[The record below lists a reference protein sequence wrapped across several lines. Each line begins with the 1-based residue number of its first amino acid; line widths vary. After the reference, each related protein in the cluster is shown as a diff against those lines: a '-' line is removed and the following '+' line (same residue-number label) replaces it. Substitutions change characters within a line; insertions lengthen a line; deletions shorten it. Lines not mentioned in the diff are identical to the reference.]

1 MTSTQ
6 LQPGTVIHGTHND
19 YRIERVLGQGSFG
32 ITYVANV
39 RLKGRLGAIE
49 STATV
54 AIKEFFLRDVSSR
67 NGLRVFSVSDSTLC
81 SDYRRDFLREA
92 QNLSRLDNDHI
103 VKVLETIEENDTV
116 YYVME
121 YLSGGNLD
129 QHILSHGKLSC
140 REALDIAIQIGE
152 ALKCMHAQHMLHL
165 DLKPLNVMRGEDG
178 HIVLID
184 FGLSKCFG
192 ADGQPESSTRIGQ
205 GTTGYA
211 PIEQHSFNKADG
223 FMPTLDIYA
232 LGATLFKMLT
242 GSVPPE
248 ASVVLNE
255 GLPVDELSSAGVPPA
270 IIALVERA
278 MQPLRRMR
286 HQTVGEF
293 VDEAQRLLASAPLS
307 VGGPAASKPFA
318 DPVSSCRPYGEQL
331 FSGQPFGG
339 SPSADVSTPVGEATR
354 RSDGWSDIPKSFFAV
369 RETIFP
375 NDETTDREG
384 AVKEDRPAK
393 IEVRWERNLDEATK
407 QKLRSFLSGMKRR
420 RVWNNHPYDDDG
432 DKVEVFTLGD
442 NSLAKAMSIINNRA
456 TDGYFPRLNL
466 QTALRAVLLLE
477 QMTGLSFRLA
487 SENEVVFDRY
497 DPERKD
503 HYLCFD
509 GFKDGFYL
517 IHKDD
522 LYAPRMEGMEYIT
535 KINAYTHLFFDSYGM
550 QIVCD
555 GASPM
560 CDGASFNLRATQMMH
575 EEMQPIGNSFYRVRS
590 GNQWNISSYFSP
602 VMPLLPQ
609 WHDNISD
616 FSVHTLPGPAFGLS
630 YVGVK
635 ATDLSGYTYYY
646 KWIGSNFELIAK
658 YDKKEREEREQFT

>member
-49 STATV
+49 STAMV

-192 ADGQPESSTRIGQ
+192 ADGQPESSTRIWQ

-211 PIEQHSFNKADG
+211 PIEQHSFKKADG

-242 GSVPPE
+242 GCVPPE

-270 IIALVERA
+270 VIALVERA

-293 VDEAQRLLASAPLS
+293 VDEAQRLMASAPSS
-307 VGGPAASKPFA
+307 VGGPAA
-318 DPVSSCRPYGEQL
+318 L
-331 FSGQPFGG
+331 
-339 SPSADVSTPVGEATR
+339 SADVPTPVGDAIR
-354 RSDGWSDIPKSFFAV
+354 RSNGWSDSPKSAFAV
-369 RETIFP
+369 RESIFTK
-375 NDETTDREG
+375 DEATYREG
-384 AVKEDRPAK
+384 AYRGTPEM
-393 IEVRWERNLDEATK
+393 IEVFWKRMLGEDTK
-407 QKLRSFLSGMKRR
+407 QKLRLLLSGMRR
-420 RVWNNHPYDDDG
+420 VRVWNNNPYDEDNG

-442 NSLAKAMSIINNRA
+442 DSLAKVMDIINNRA
-456 TDGYFPRLNL
+456 TDGYFSCLNL
-466 QTALRAVLLLE
+466 QTALCAVLLLE
-477 QMTGLSFRLA
+477 EMTGHSFRLA
-487 SENEVVFDRY
+487 SESEIVFERY
-497 DPERKD
+497 NPERKD
-503 HYLCFD
+503 RYLCFD
-509 GFKDGFYL
+509 GFKNGFYL
-517 IHKDD
+517 INKDN
-522 LYAPRMEGMEYIT
+522 LSAPMMQNHEYIT
-535 KINAYTHLFFDSYGM
+535 KLDARTDLLSDSYGM

-560 CDGASFNLRATQMMH
+560 CNGASFNLRATQMVH

-609 WHDNISD
+609 WHDNISN
-616 FSVHTLPGPAFGLS
+616 FSVRTVPGPAFGLP
-630 YVGVK
+630 YVGVV

-658 YDKKEREEREQFT
+658 YDKKEREEREQLT

>member
-49 STATV
+49 STAMV

-211 PIEQHSFNKADG
+211 PIEQHSFKKADG

-270 IIALVERA
+270 VIALVERA

-293 VDEAQRLLASAPLS
+293 VDEAQRLLASAPSS
-307 VGGPAASKPFA
+307 VGRPA
-318 DPVSSCRPYGEQL
+318 
-331 FSGQPFGG
+331 
-339 SPSADVSTPVGEATR
+339 SPSADVPTPVGEAIR
-354 RSDGWSDIPKSFFAV
+354 RSNGWSDSPKSAFAV

-393 IEVRWERNLDEATK
+393 IEVRWERNLGEDTK

-442 NSLAKAMSIINNRA
+442 NSLAEAMDIINNRA

-487 SENEVVFDRY
+487 SENELVFDRY
-497 DPERKD
+497 DPDRKD
-503 HYLCFD
+503 LYLCFD

-517 IHKDD
+517 IHEEQVTGV
-522 LYAPRMEGMEYIT
+522 RFEGMEYIT

>member
-49 STATV
+49 SAAMV
-54 AIKEFFLRDVSSR
+54 AIKEFFLRDVSCR

-211 PIEQHSFNKADG
+211 PIEQHSFKKADG

-242 GSVPPE
+242 GCVPPE

-270 IIALVERA
+270 VIALVERA

-293 VDEAQRLLASAPLS
+293 VDEAQRLLASAPSS
-307 VGGPAASKPFA
+307 VGRPA
-318 DPVSSCRPYGEQL
+318 
-331 FSGQPFGG
+331 
-339 SPSADVSTPVGEATR
+339 SPSADVPTPVGEATR
-354 RSDGWSDIPKSFFAV
+354 RSDGWSDIPKSVFAV
-369 RETIFP
+369 RETIIP

-393 IEVRWERNLDEATK
+393 IEVRWERNLGENTK

-487 SENEVVFDRY
+487 SENEVVFDHY
-497 DPERKD
+497 YSERKD
-503 HYLCFD
+503 LYLCFD

-517 IHKDD
+517 IHEEQVTGV
-522 LYAPRMEGMEYIT
+522 RFEGMEYMT
-535 KINAYTHLFFDSYGM
+535 KINARTNLFSDDYGM

-560 CDGASFNLRATQMMH
+560 CDGASFNLRATQMVH

-616 FSVHTLPGPAFGLS
+616 LSVHTVPGPAFGLP

>member
-49 STATV
+49 SAAMV

-165 DLKPLNVMRGEDG
+165 DLKPLNVMRGKDG

-211 PIEQHSFNKADG
+211 PIEQHSFKKADG

-242 GSVPPE
+242 GCVPPE

-270 IIALVERA
+270 VIALVERA

-293 VDEAQRLLASAPLS
+293 VDEAQRLLASAPSS
-307 VGGPAASKPFA
+307 VGRPA
-318 DPVSSCRPYGEQL
+318 
-331 FSGQPFGG
+331 
-339 SPSADVSTPVGEATR
+339 SPSADVPTPVGEATR
-354 RSDGWSDIPKSFFAV
+354 RSDGWSDIPKSVFAV
-369 RETIFP
+369 RETIIP

-384 AVKEDRPAK
+384 VVKEDRPAK
-393 IEVRWERNLDEATK
+393 IEVRWERNLGENTK

-487 SENEVVFDRY
+487 SENEVVFDHY
-497 DPERKD
+497 YSERKD
-503 HYLCFD
+503 LYLCFD

-517 IHKDD
+517 IHEEQVTGV
-522 LYAPRMEGMEYIT
+522 RFEGMEYMT
-535 KINAYTHLFFDSYGM
+535 KINARTNLFSDDYGM

-560 CDGASFNLRATQMMH
+560 CDGASFNLRATQMVH

-616 FSVHTLPGPAFGLS
+616 LSVHTVPGPAFGLP

>member
-49 STATV
+49 SAAMV

-270 IIALVERA
+270 VIALVERA

-293 VDEAQRLLASAPLS
+293 VDEAQRLLASAPSS
-307 VGGPAASKPFA
+307 VGGPAA
-318 DPVSSCRPYGEQL
+318 
-331 FSGQPFGG
+331 
-339 SPSADVSTPVGEATR
+339 PSADVPTPVGEAIR
-354 RSDGWSDIPKSFFAV
+354 RSDGWSDSPKSAFAV
-369 RETIFP
+369 RETIIP

-393 IEVRWERNLDEATK
+393 IEVRWERNLDENTK
-407 QKLRSFLSGMKRR
+407 QKLRTFLSGMRRR
-420 RVWNNHPYDDDG
+420 RVWKNHPYDDDG

-442 NSLAKAMSIINNRA
+442 NSLAQAMNIINNRA
-456 TDGYFPRLNL
+456 TDGYFPRLGL
-466 QTALRAVLLLE
+466 HTALRAVLLLE

-487 SENEVVFDRY
+487 SESELVIDRY
-497 DPERKD
+497 DPDRKD
-503 HYLCFD
+503 LYLCFD

-517 IHKDD
+517 IHEEQVTGV
-522 LYAPRMEGMEYIT
+522 RFEGMEYIT

-658 YDKKEREEREQFT
+658 YDKKEREEREQYT

>member
-49 STATV
+49 SAAMV

-286 HQTVGEF
+286 HQTVDEF
-293 VDEAQRLLASAPLS
+293 IDETQRLLASAPSS
-307 VGGPAASKPFA
+307 VGGPAA
-318 DPVSSCRPYGEQL
+318 
-331 FSGQPFGG
+331 
-339 SPSADVSTPVGEATR
+339 PSADVPTPVGEATR
-354 RSDGWSDIPKSFFAV
+354 RSDGWSDIPKSVFAV
-369 RETIFP
+369 RETIIP

-393 IEVRWERNLDEATK
+393 IEVRWERNLGEDTK

-442 NSLAKAMSIINNRA
+442 NSLAQAMNIINNRA
-456 TDGYFPRLNL
+456 TDGYFPRLGL
-466 QTALRAVLLLE
+466 HTALRAVLLLE

-535 KINAYTHLFFDSYGM
+535 KIYARTHLFSDSYGM

-560 CDGASFNLRATQMMH
+560 CDGASFNLRATQLVH

>member
-49 STATV
+49 LVAMV

-211 PIEQHSFNKADG
+211 PIEQHSFKKADG

-270 IIALVERA
+270 VIALVERA

-293 VDEAQRLLASAPLS
+293 VDEAQRLLASAPSS
-307 VGGPAASKPFA
+307 VGRPA
-318 DPVSSCRPYGEQL
+318 
-331 FSGQPFGG
+331 
-339 SPSADVSTPVGEATR
+339 SPSADVPTPVGEATR
-354 RSDGWSDIPKSFFAV
+354 RSDGWSDIPKSVFAV
-369 RETIFP
+369 RETIIP

-393 IEVRWERNLDEATK
+393 IEVRWERNLDENTK
-407 QKLRSFLSGMKRR
+407 QKLRTFLSGMRRR
-420 RVWNNHPYDDDG
+420 RVWKNHPYDDDG

-487 SENEVVFDRY
+487 SENEVVFDHY
-497 DPERKD
+497 YSERKD
-503 HYLCFD
+503 LYLCFD

-517 IHKDD
+517 IHEEQVTGV
-522 LYAPRMEGMEYIT
+522 RFEGMEYMT
-535 KINAYTHLFFDSYGM
+535 KINARTNLFSDDYGM

-560 CDGASFNLRATQMMH
+560 CDGASFNLRATQMVH

-616 FSVHTLPGPAFGLS
+616 LSVHTVPGPAFGLP

>member
-49 STATV
+49 STAMV

-211 PIEQHSFNKADG
+211 PIEQHSFKKADG

-242 GSVPPE
+242 GCVPPE

-270 IIALVERA
+270 VIALVERA

-286 HQTVGEF
+286 HQSVDEF
-293 VDEAQRLLASAPLS
+293 VDEAQHLLASAPSS
-307 VGGPAASKPFA
+307 VGRPA
-318 DPVSSCRPYGEQL
+318 
-331 FSGQPFGG
+331 
-339 SPSADVSTPVGEATR
+339 SPSADVPTPVGEAIR
-354 RSDGWSDIPKSFFAV
+354 RSNGWSDIPKSVFAV

-393 IEVRWERNLDEATK
+393 IEVRWERNLGEDTK

-442 NSLAKAMSIINNRA
+442 NSLAEAMDIINNRA
-456 TDGYFPRLNL
+456 TDGYFPRLGL
-466 QTALRAVLLLE
+466 HTALRAVLLLE

-487 SENEVVFDRY
+487 SESELVFDRY
-497 DPERKD
+497 DPDRKD
-503 HYLCFD
+503 LYLCFD

-517 IHKDD
+517 IHEEQVTGV
-522 LYAPRMEGMEYIT
+522 RFEGMEYIT

>member
-49 STATV
+49 SAALV

-92 QNLSRLDNDHI
+92 QNLSRLENDHI

-211 PIEQHSFNKADG
+211 PIEQHSFKKADG

-242 GSVPPE
+242 GCVPPE

-286 HQTVGEF
+286 HQTVDEF
-293 VDEAQRLLASAPLS
+293 IDETQRLLASAPSS
-307 VGGPAASKPFA
+307 VGGPAA
-318 DPVSSCRPYGEQL
+318 
-331 FSGQPFGG
+331 
-339 SPSADVSTPVGEATR
+339 PSADVPTPVGEATR
-354 RSDGWSDIPKSFFAV
+354 RSDGWSDSPKSVFAV
-369 RETIFP
+369 RETIIP

-393 IEVRWERNLDEATK
+393 IEVRWERNLGEDTK

-442 NSLAKAMSIINNRA
+442 NSLAQAMNIINNRA
-456 TDGYFPRLNL
+456 TDGYFPRLGL
-466 QTALRAVLLLE
+466 HTALRAVLLLE

-487 SENEVVFDRY
+487 SESELVIDRY
-497 DPERKD
+497 DPDRKD
-503 HYLCFD
+503 LYLCFD

-517 IHKDD
+517 IHEEQVTGV
-522 LYAPRMEGMEYIT
+522 RFEGMEYIT

-616 FSVHTLPGPAFGLS
+616 LSVHTVPGPAFGLP
-630 YVGVK
+630 YVGVM

-646 KWIGSNFELIAK
+646 KWTGSNFELIAK

>member
-6 LQPGTVIHGTHND
+6 LHPGTVIHGTHND

-49 STATV
+49 STAMV

-211 PIEQHSFNKADG
+211 PIEQHSFKKADG

-270 IIALVERA
+270 VIALVERA

-293 VDEAQRLLASAPLS
+293 VDEAQRLLASAPSS
-307 VGGPAASKPFA
+307 VGRPA
-318 DPVSSCRPYGEQL
+318 
-331 FSGQPFGG
+331 
-339 SPSADVSTPVGEATR
+339 SPSADVPTPVGEAIR
-354 RSDGWSDIPKSFFAV
+354 RSDGWSDIPKSVFAV

-393 IEVRWERNLDEATK
+393 IEVRWERNLGEDTK

-442 NSLAKAMSIINNRA
+442 NSLAEAMDIINNRA
-456 TDGYFPRLNL
+456 TDGYFPRLGL
-466 QTALRAVLLLE
+466 HTALRAVLLLE

-487 SENEVVFDRY
+487 SESELVFDRY
-497 DPERKD
+497 DPDRKD
-503 HYLCFD
+503 LYLCFD

-517 IHKDD
+517 IHEEQVTGV
-522 LYAPRMEGMEYIT
+522 RFEGMEYIT

>member
-6 LQPGTVIHGTHND
+6 LQLGTVIHGTHND

-49 STATV
+49 SAAMV

-211 PIEQHSFNKADG
+211 PIEQHSFKKADG

-242 GSVPPE
+242 GCVPPE

-293 VDEAQRLLASAPLS
+293 VDEAQRLLASAPSS
-307 VGGPAASKPFA
+307 VGGPAA
-318 DPVSSCRPYGEQL
+318 
-331 FSGQPFGG
+331 
-339 SPSADVSTPVGEATR
+339 PSADVPTPVGDATR
-354 RSDGWSDIPKSFFAV
+354 RSDGWSDNPKSFFAV
-369 RETIFP
+369 RETIIP

-384 AVKEDRPAK
+384 AVKENHPAK
-393 IEVRWERNLDEATK
+393 IEVRWKLNLDEATK
-407 QKLRSFLSGMKRR
+407 QKLRTFLSGMKRR

-442 NSLAKAMSIINNRA
+442 NSLAEAMDIINNRA
-456 TDGYFPRLNL
+456 TDGYFPRLGL
-466 QTALRAVLLLE
+466 HTALRAVLLLE

-487 SENEVVFDRY
+487 SESELVFDRY
-497 DPERKD
+497 DPDRKD
-503 HYLCFD
+503 LYLCFD

-517 IHKDD
+517 IHEEQVTGV
-522 LYAPRMEGMEYIT
+522 RFEGMEYIT

>member
-67 NGLRVFSVSDSTLC
+67 NGLRVFSVSDSALC

-211 PIEQHSFNKADG
+211 PIEQHSFKKADG

-270 IIALVERA
+270 VIALVERA

-293 VDEAQRLLASAPLS
+293 VDEAQRLLASAPSS
-307 VGGPAASKPFA
+307 VGRPA
-318 DPVSSCRPYGEQL
+318 
-331 FSGQPFGG
+331 
-339 SPSADVSTPVGEATR
+339 SPSADVPTPVGEAIR
-354 RSDGWSDIPKSFFAV
+354 RSDGWSDIPKSVFAV

-393 IEVRWERNLDEATK
+393 IEVRWERNLGEDTK

-442 NSLAKAMSIINNRA
+442 NSLAEAMDIINNRA
-456 TDGYFPRLNL
+456 TDGYFPRLGL
-466 QTALRAVLLLE
+466 HTALRAVLLLE

-487 SENEVVFDRY
+487 SESELVFDRY
-497 DPERKD
+497 DPDRKD
-503 HYLCFD
+503 LYLCFD

-517 IHKDD
+517 IHEEQVTGV
-522 LYAPRMEGMEYIT
+522 RFEGMEYIT

-658 YDKKEREEREQFT
+658 YDKKEREEHEQFT

>member
-49 STATV
+49 SVAMV
-54 AIKEFFLRDVSSR
+54 AIKEFFLRDVSCR

-270 IIALVERA
+270 VIALVEHA

-293 VDEAQRLLASAPLS
+293 VDEAQRLLASAPSS
-307 VGGPAASKPFA
+307 VGRPAA
-318 DPVSSCRPYGEQL
+318 
-331 FSGQPFGG
+331 
-339 SPSADVSTPVGEATR
+339 PSADVPTPVGEATR
-354 RSDGWSDIPKSFFAV
+354 RSDGWSDSPKSVFAV
-369 RETIFP
+369 RETIIP

-393 IEVRWERNLDEATK
+393 IEVRWERNLGEDTK

-442 NSLAKAMSIINNRA
+442 NSLAQAMNIINNRA
-456 TDGYFPRLNL
+456 TDGYFPRLGL
-466 QTALRAVLLLE
+466 HTALRAVLLLE

>member
-49 STATV
+49 STAMV

-67 NGLRVFSVSDSTLC
+67 NGLRVFSVSDSALC

-211 PIEQHSFNKADG
+211 PIEQHSFKKADG

-270 IIALVERA
+270 VIALVERA

-293 VDEAQRLLASAPLS
+293 VDEAQRLLASAPSS
-307 VGGPAASKPFA
+307 VGRPA
-318 DPVSSCRPYGEQL
+318 
-331 FSGQPFGG
+331 
-339 SPSADVSTPVGEATR
+339 SPSADVPTPVGEAIR
-354 RSDGWSDIPKSFFAV
+354 RSDGWSDIPKSVFAV

-393 IEVRWERNLDEATK
+393 IEVRWERNLGEDTK

-442 NSLAKAMSIINNRA
+442 NSLAEAMDIINNRA
-456 TDGYFPRLNL
+456 TDGYFPRLGL
-466 QTALRAVLLLE
+466 HTALRAVLLLE

-487 SENEVVFDRY
+487 SESELVFDRY
-497 DPERKD
+497 DPDRKD
-503 HYLCFD
+503 LYLCFD

-517 IHKDD
+517 IHEEQVTGV
-522 LYAPRMEGMEYIT
+522 RFEGMEYIT

-658 YDKKEREEREQFT
+658 YDKKEREEHEQFT

>member
-49 STATV
+49 SAAMV
-54 AIKEFFLRDVSSR
+54 AIKEFFLRDVSCR

-211 PIEQHSFNKADG
+211 PIEQHSFKKADG

-270 IIALVERA
+270 VIALVERA

-293 VDEAQRLLASAPLS
+293 VDEAQRLLASAPSS
-307 VGGPAASKPFA
+307 VGGPAA
-318 DPVSSCRPYGEQL
+318 
-331 FSGQPFGG
+331 
-339 SPSADVSTPVGEATR
+339 PSADVPTPVGEATR
-354 RSDGWSDIPKSFFAV
+354 RSDGWSDSPKSVFAV
-369 RETIFP
+369 RETIIP

-393 IEVRWERNLDEATK
+393 IEVRWERNLGEDTK

-442 NSLAKAMSIINNRA
+442 NSLAQAMNIINNRA
-456 TDGYFPRLNL
+456 TDGYFPRLGL
-466 QTALRAVLLLE
+466 HTALRAVLLLE

-658 YDKKEREEREQFT
+658 YDKKEREEREQYT

>member
-49 STATV
+49 SAAMV

-211 PIEQHSFNKADG
+211 PIEQHSFKKADG

-270 IIALVERA
+270 VIALVERA

-286 HQTVGEF
+286 HQTVSEF
-293 VDEAQRLLASAPLS
+293 VDEAQRLLASAPSS
-307 VGGPAASKPFA
+307 VGRPA
-318 DPVSSCRPYGEQL
+318 
-331 FSGQPFGG
+331 
-339 SPSADVSTPVGEATR
+339 SPSADVPTPVGEATR
-354 RSDGWSDIPKSFFAV
+354 RSDGWSDIPKSVFAV
-369 RETIFP
+369 RETIIP

-393 IEVRWERNLDEATK
+393 IEVRWERNLDENTK
-407 QKLRSFLSGMKRR
+407 QKLRTFLSGMRRR

-442 NSLAKAMSIINNRA
+442 NSLAEAMDIINNRA
-456 TDGYFPRLNL
+456 TDGYFPRLGL
-466 QTALRAVLLLE
+466 HTALRAVLLLE

-487 SENEVVFDRY
+487 SESELVIDRY
-497 DPERKD
+497 DPDRKD

>member
-49 STATV
+49 SAAMV

-129 QHILSHGKLSC
+129 QHILSHGRLSC
-140 REALDIAIQIGE
+140 REALDIALQIGE
-152 ALKCMHAQHMLHL
+152 ALRCMHAQHMLHL

-211 PIEQHSFNKADG
+211 PIEQHSFKKADG

-255 GLPVDELSSAGVPPA
+255 GLPVDELSSAGVPPSV
-270 IIALVERA
+270 IALVERA

-286 HQTVGEF
+286 HQTVDEF
-293 VDEAQRLLASAPLS
+293 VDEAQRLLASAPSS

-318 DPVSSCRPYGEQL
+318 DQVS
-331 FSGQPFGG
+331 SGQPFGG
-339 SPSADVSTPVGEATR
+339 FPSADAPTPVGEVTR

-393 IEVRWERNLDEATK
+393 IEVRWERNLGENTK
-407 QKLRSFLSGMKRR
+407 QKLRSFLSGMRRR

-442 NSLAKAMSIINNRA
+442 NSLAKAMDIINNRA

-487 SENEVVFDRY
+487 SENELVFDLY
-497 DPERKD
+497 DSDYKD
-503 HYLCFD
+503 LYLCFD

-517 IHKDD
+517 IHEEQVTGV
-522 LYAPRMEGMEYIT
+522 RIEGLEYMT
-535 KINAYTHLFFDSYGM
+535 KLNAYTNLFSDDYGM

-560 CDGASFNLRATQMMH
+560 CDGASFNLRVTQMVH

-616 FSVHTLPGPAFGLS
+616 FSVHTVPGPAFGLS

>member
-49 STATV
+49 SAAMV

-140 REALDIAIQIGE
+140 REALDIALQIGE
-152 ALKCMHAQHMLHL
+152 ALRCMHAQHMLHL

-211 PIEQHSFNKADG
+211 PIEQHSFKKADG

-242 GSVPPE
+242 GCVPPE

-270 IIALVERA
+270 VIALVERA

-293 VDEAQRLLASAPLS
+293 VDEAQRLLASAPSS
-307 VGGPAASKPFA
+307 VGRPA
-318 DPVSSCRPYGEQL
+318 
-331 FSGQPFGG
+331 
-339 SPSADVSTPVGEATR
+339 SPSADVPTPVGEATR
-354 RSDGWSDIPKSFFAV
+354 RSDGWSDIPKSVFAV
-369 RETIFP
+369 RETIIP

-384 AVKEDRPAK
+384 AVKAPLPAK
-393 IEVRWERNLDEATK
+393 IEVRWERNLDEDTK
-407 QKLRSFLSGMKRR
+407 QKLRTFLSGMRHR

-442 NSLAKAMSIINNRA
+442 NSLAKAMDIINNRA

-477 QMTGLSFRLA
+477 EMTGLSFRLA
-487 SENEVVFDRY
+487 SENELVIDRY

-503 HYLCFD
+503 LYLCFD

-517 IHKDD
+517 IHEEQVTGV
-522 LYAPRMEGMEYIT
+522 RIEGLEYMT
-535 KINAYTHLFFDSYGM
+535 KLNAYTNLFSDSYGM

-560 CDGASFNLRATQMMH
+560 CDGASFNLRATQMVH

-609 WHDNISD
+609 WHDNISN
-616 FSVHTLPGPAFGLS
+616 FSVHTVPGPAFGLP
-630 YVGVK
+630 YVGVV

-646 KWIGSNFELIAK
+646 KWTGSRFELIAK

>member
-49 STATV
+49 STAMV

-211 PIEQHSFNKADG
+211 PIEQHSFKKADG

-242 GSVPPE
+242 GCVPPE

-293 VDEAQRLLASAPLS
+293 IDEAQRLMASAPSS
-307 VGGPAASKPFA
+307 VGGPAA
-318 DPVSSCRPYGEQL
+318 L
-331 FSGQPFGG
+331 
-339 SPSADVSTPVGEATR
+339 SADVPTPVGEATR

-393 IEVRWERNLDEATK
+393 IEVRWERNLGEDTK
-407 QKLRSFLSGMKRR
+407 QKLRTFLSGMRR
-420 RVWNNHPYDDDG
+420 KRVWNNHPYDDDG

-442 NSLAKAMSIINNRA
+442 NSLAKAMDIINNRA

-487 SENEVVFDRY
+487 AENEVVFDRY

-517 IHKDD
+517 IHEDD
-522 LYAPRMEGMEYIT
+522 VFGPRMEGMEYIT
-535 KINAYTHLFFDSYGM
+535 KIYARTHLFSDDYGM

-560 CDGASFNLRATQMMH
+560 CDGASFNLRATQMVH

-616 FSVHTLPGPAFGLS
+616 LSVHTVPGPAFGLP

-646 KWIGSNFELIAK
+646 KWTGSRFELIAK

>member
-6 LQPGTVIHGTHND
+6 LHPGTVIHGTHND

-49 STATV
+49 STAMV

-67 NGLRVFSVSDSTLC
+67 NGLRVFSVSDSALC

-211 PIEQHSFNKADG
+211 PIEQHSFKKADG

-270 IIALVERA
+270 VIALVERA

-293 VDEAQRLLASAPLS
+293 VDEAQRLLASAPSS
-307 VGGPAASKPFA
+307 VGRPA
-318 DPVSSCRPYGEQL
+318 
-331 FSGQPFGG
+331 
-339 SPSADVSTPVGEATR
+339 SPSADVPTPVGEAIR
-354 RSDGWSDIPKSFFAV
+354 RSDGWSDIPKSVFAV

-407 QKLRSFLSGMKRR
+407 QKLRTFLSGMKRR

-442 NSLAKAMSIINNRA
+442 NSLAEAMDIINNRA
-456 TDGYFPRLNL
+456 TDGYFPRLGL
-466 QTALRAVLLLE
+466 HTALRAVLLLE

-487 SENEVVFDRY
+487 SESELVFDRY
-497 DPERKD
+497 DPDRKD
-503 HYLCFD
+503 LYLCFD

-517 IHKDD
+517 IHEEQVTGV
-522 LYAPRMEGMEYIT
+522 RFEGMEYIT

>member
-49 STATV
+49 SAALV

-211 PIEQHSFNKADG
+211 PIEQHSFKKADG

-242 GSVPPE
+242 GCVPPE

-270 IIALVERA
+270 VIALVERA

-286 HQTVGEF
+286 HQTVDEF
-293 VDEAQRLLASAPLS
+293 IDETQRLLASAPSS
-307 VGGPAASKPFA
+307 VGGPAA
-318 DPVSSCRPYGEQL
+318 
-331 FSGQPFGG
+331 
-339 SPSADVSTPVGEATR
+339 PSADVPTPVGEATR
-354 RSDGWSDIPKSFFAV
+354 RSDGWSDSPKSVFAV
-369 RETIFP
+369 RETIIP

-393 IEVRWERNLDEATK
+393 IEVRWERNLGEDTK

-442 NSLAKAMSIINNRA
+442 NSLAQAMNIINNRA
-456 TDGYFPRLNL
+456 TDGYFPRLGL
-466 QTALRAVLLLE
+466 HTALRAVLLLE

-487 SENEVVFDRY
+487 SESELVIDRY
-497 DPERKD
+497 DPDRKD
-503 HYLCFD
+503 LYLCFD

-517 IHKDD
+517 IHEEQVTGV
-522 LYAPRMEGMEYIT
+522 RFEGMEYIT

-658 YDKKEREEREQFT
+658 YDKKEREEREQYT

>member
-49 STATV
+49 STAMV

-211 PIEQHSFNKADG
+211 PIEQHSFKKADG

-242 GSVPPE
+242 GCVPPE

-293 VDEAQRLLASAPLS
+293 IDEAQRLMASAPSS
-307 VGGPAASKPFA
+307 VGGPAA
-318 DPVSSCRPYGEQL
+318 L
-331 FSGQPFGG
+331 
-339 SPSADVSTPVGEATR
+339 SADVPTPVGEATR

-393 IEVRWERNLDEATK
+393 IEVRWERNLGEDTK
-407 QKLRSFLSGMKRR
+407 QKLRTFLSGMRR
-420 RVWNNHPYDDDG
+420 KRVWNNHPYDDDG

-442 NSLAKAMSIINNRA
+442 NSLAKAMDIINNRA

-487 SENEVVFDRY
+487 AENEVVFDRY

-517 IHKDD
+517 IHEDD
-522 LYAPRMEGMEYIT
+522 VFGPRMEGMEYIT
-535 KINAYTHLFFDSYGM
+535 KIYARTHLFSDDYGM

-560 CDGASFNLRATQMMH
+560 CDGASFNLRATQMVH

-616 FSVHTLPGPAFGLS
+616 LSVHTVPGLS
-630 YVGVK
+630 
-635 ATDLSGYTYYY
+635 
-646 KWIGSNFELIAK
+646 LIHI
-658 YDKKEREEREQFT
+658 

>member
-49 STATV
+49 SAAMV
-54 AIKEFFLRDVSSR
+54 AIKEFFLRDVSCR

-286 HQTVGEF
+286 HQTVDEF
-293 VDEAQRLLASAPLS
+293 IDETQRLLASAPSS
-307 VGGPAASKPFA
+307 VGGPAA
-318 DPVSSCRPYGEQL
+318 
-331 FSGQPFGG
+331 
-339 SPSADVSTPVGEATR
+339 PSADVPTPVGEATR
-354 RSDGWSDIPKSFFAV
+354 RSDGWSDSPKSVFAV
-369 RETIFP
+369 RETIIP

-393 IEVRWERNLDEATK
+393 IEVRWERNLGEDTK

-442 NSLAKAMSIINNRA
+442 NSLAQAMNIINNRA

-517 IHKDD
+517 IHEDD
-522 LYAPRMEGMEYIT
+522 VFGPRMEGMEYIT
-535 KINAYTHLFFDSYGM
+535 KIYARTHLFSDDYGM

-560 CDGASFNLRATQMMH
+560 CDGAMFNLRATQMTY
-575 EEMQPIGNSFYRVRS
+575 EEMQPIGNSFYKVRN

-609 WHDNISD
+609 WHDNISE
-616 FSVHTLPGPAFGLS
+616 FSVHTLPGPAFGFS
-630 YVGVK
+630 YVGVV

-646 KWIGSNFELIAK
+646 KWTGSNFELIAK
-658 YDKKEREEREQFT
+658 YDKKEREEREQYT

>member
-67 NGLRVFSVSDSTLC
+67 NGLRVFSVSDSALC

-211 PIEQHSFNKADG
+211 PIEQHSFKKADG

-293 VDEAQRLLASAPLS
+293 VDEAQRLLASAPSS
-307 VGGPAASKPFA
+307 VGRPA
-318 DPVSSCRPYGEQL
+318 
-331 FSGQPFGG
+331 
-339 SPSADVSTPVGEATR
+339 SPSADVPTPVGDATR
-354 RSDGWSDIPKSFFAV
+354 RSDGWSDNPKSFFAV

-393 IEVRWERNLDEATK
+393 IEVRWERNLGEDTK

-442 NSLAKAMSIINNRA
+442 NSLAEAMDIINNRA
-456 TDGYFPRLNL
+456 TDGYFPRLGL
-466 QTALRAVLLLE
+466 HTALRAVLLLE

-487 SENEVVFDRY
+487 SESELVFDRY
-497 DPERKD
+497 DPDRKD
-503 HYLCFD
+503 LYLCFD

-517 IHKDD
+517 IHEEQVTGV
-522 LYAPRMEGMEYIT
+522 RFEGMEYIT

>member
-49 STATV
+49 STAMV

-211 PIEQHSFNKADG
+211 PIEQHSFKKADG

-293 VDEAQRLLASAPLS
+293 VDEAQRLLASAPSS
-307 VGGPAASKPFA
+307 VGGPAA
-318 DPVSSCRPYGEQL
+318 
-331 FSGQPFGG
+331 
-339 SPSADVSTPVGEATR
+339 PSADVPTPVGDATR

-384 AVKEDRPAK
+384 AVKENHPAK
-393 IEVRWERNLDEATK
+393 IEVRWKQNLDEATK
-407 QKLRSFLSGMKRR
+407 QKLRTFLSGMRRR

-442 NSLAKAMSIINNRA
+442 NSLAEAMDIINNRA

-487 SENEVVFDRY
+487 SENEVVIDHY
-497 DPERKD
+497 YSERKD
-503 HYLCFD
+503 LYLCFD

-517 IHKDD
+517 IHEDD
-522 LYAPRMEGMEYIT
+522 VFGPRMEGMEYIT
-535 KINAYTHLFFDSYGM
+535 KIYARTHLFSDDYGM

-560 CDGASFNLRATQMMH
+560 CDGASFNLRATQLVH

-616 FSVHTLPGPAFGLS
+616 FSVHTLPGPAFGFS
-630 YVGVK
+630 YVGVV

-646 KWIGSNFELIAK
+646 KWTGSRFELIAK

>member
-49 STATV
+49 SAAMV

-129 QHILSHGKLSC
+129 LHILSHGKLSC

-211 PIEQHSFNKADG
+211 PIEQHSFKKADG

-270 IIALVERA
+270 VIALVERA

-293 VDEAQRLLASAPLS
+293 VDEAQRLLASAPSS
-307 VGGPAASKPFA
+307 VGRPA
-318 DPVSSCRPYGEQL
+318 
-331 FSGQPFGG
+331 
-339 SPSADVSTPVGEATR
+339 SPSADVPTPVGEAIR
-354 RSDGWSDIPKSFFAV
+354 RSDGWSDSPKSAFAV
-369 RETIFP
+369 RESIFTK
-375 NDETTDREG
+375 DEATYREG
-384 AVKEDRPAK
+384 AYRGTPEM
-393 IEVRWERNLDEATK
+393 IEVFWKRMLGEDTK
-407 QKLRSFLSGMKRR
+407 QKLRSLLSGMRR
-420 RVWNNHPYDDDG
+420 VRVWNNNPYDEDNG

-442 NSLAKAMSIINNRA
+442 DSLAKVMDIINNRA

-477 QMTGLSFRLA
+477 EMTGHSFRLA
-487 SENEVVFDRY
+487 SESEIVFERY
-497 DPERKD
+497 NPERKD
-503 HYLCFD
+503 RYLCFD

-517 IHKDD
+517 INKDN
-522 LYAPRMEGMEYIT
+522 LSAPMMQNHEYIT
-535 KINAYTHLFFDSYGM
+535 KLDARTDLFSDSYGM

-560 CDGASFNLRATQMMH
+560 CNGASFNLRATQMVH

-609 WHDNISD
+609 WHDNISN
-616 FSVHTLPGPAFGLS
+616 FSVRTVPGPAFGLP
-630 YVGVK
+630 YVGVV

-646 KWIGSNFELIAK
+646 KWTGSNFELIAK
-658 YDKKEREEREQFT
+658 YDKKEREEREQLT

>member
-6 LQPGTVIHGTHND
+6 LQPGTVIHGTYND

-49 STATV
+49 SAAMV

-211 PIEQHSFNKADG
+211 PIEQHSFKKADG

-242 GSVPPE
+242 GCVPPE

-270 IIALVERA
+270 VIALVERA

-293 VDEAQRLLASAPLS
+293 VDEAQRLLASAPSS
-307 VGGPAASKPFA
+307 VGRPA
-318 DPVSSCRPYGEQL
+318 
-331 FSGQPFGG
+331 
-339 SPSADVSTPVGEATR
+339 SPSADVPTPVGEATR
-354 RSDGWSDIPKSFFAV
+354 RSDGWSDIPKSVFAV
-369 RETIFP
+369 RETIIP

-393 IEVRWERNLDEATK
+393 IEVRWERNLGENTK

-487 SENEVVFDRY
+487 SENEVVFDHY
-497 DPERKD
+497 YSERKD
-503 HYLCFD
+503 LYLCFD

-517 IHKDD
+517 IHEEQVTGV
-522 LYAPRMEGMEYIT
+522 RFEGMEYMT
-535 KINAYTHLFFDSYGM
+535 KINARTNLFSDDYGM

-560 CDGASFNLRATQMMH
+560 CDGASFNLRATQMVH

-616 FSVHTLPGPAFGLS
+616 LSVHTVPGPAFGLP

>member
-49 STATV
+49 STAMV

-211 PIEQHSFNKADG
+211 PIEQHSFKKADG

-293 VDEAQRLLASAPLS
+293 IDEAQRLMASAPSS
-307 VGGPAASKPFA
+307 VGGPAA
-318 DPVSSCRPYGEQL
+318 L
-331 FSGQPFGG
+331 
-339 SPSADVSTPVGEATR
+339 SADVPTPVGEATR

-375 NDETTDREG
+375 NDETTDRES

-393 IEVRWERNLDEATK
+393 IEVRWERNLGEDTK

-442 NSLAKAMSIINNRA
+442 NSLAKAMDIINNRA

-487 SENEVVFDRY
+487 SENEVVIDYY
-497 DPERKD
+497 DPDRKD

-522 LYAPRMEGMEYIT
+522 VFGPRMKGMEYIT
-535 KINAYTHLFFDSYGM
+535 KINARTYLFSDDYGM

-560 CDGASFNLRATQMMH
+560 CDGASFNLRATQMVH

-616 FSVHTLPGPAFGLS
+616 LSVHTVPGPAFGLS
-630 YVGVK
+630 YVGVV

-646 KWIGSNFELIAK
+646 KWTGSNFELIAK
-658 YDKKEREEREQFT
+658 FDKKEREEREQLT

>member
-6 LQPGTVIHGTHND
+6 LHPGTVIHGTHND

-49 STATV
+49 STAMV

-211 PIEQHSFNKADG
+211 PIEQHSVKKADG

-242 GSVPPE
+242 GCVPPE

-270 IIALVERA
+270 VIALVERA

-293 VDEAQRLLASAPLS
+293 VDEAQRLLASAPSS
-307 VGGPAASKPFA
+307 VGRPA
-318 DPVSSCRPYGEQL
+318 
-331 FSGQPFGG
+331 
-339 SPSADVSTPVGEATR
+339 SPSADVPTPVGEAIR

-393 IEVRWERNLDEATK
+393 IEVRWERNLGEDTK

-442 NSLAKAMSIINNRA
+442 NSLAEAMDIINNRA
-456 TDGYFPRLNL
+456 TDGYFPRLGL
-466 QTALRAVLLLE
+466 HTALRAVLLLE

-487 SENEVVFDRY
+487 SESELVFDRY
-497 DPERKD
+497 DPDRKD
-503 HYLCFD
+503 LYLCFD

-517 IHKDD
+517 IHEEQVTGV
-522 LYAPRMEGMEYIT
+522 RFEGMEYIT

-658 YDKKEREEREQFT
+658 YDKKEREEREQLT

>member
-49 STATV
+49 STAMV

-211 PIEQHSFNKADG
+211 PIEQHSFKKADG

-270 IIALVERA
+270 VIALVERA

-293 VDEAQRLLASAPLS
+293 VDEAQRLLASAPSS
-307 VGGPAASKPFA
+307 VGRPAA
-318 DPVSSCRPYGEQL
+318 
-331 FSGQPFGG
+331 
-339 SPSADVSTPVGEATR
+339 PSADVPTPVGEATR
-354 RSDGWSDIPKSFFAV
+354 RSDGWSDIPKSVFAV
-369 RETIFP
+369 RETIIP

-393 IEVRWERNLDEATK
+393 IEVRWERNLDENTK
-407 QKLRSFLSGMKRR
+407 QKLRSFLSGMRRR

-432 DKVEVFTLGD
+432 DKVQVFTLGD
-442 NSLAKAMSIINNRA
+442 NSLAQAMDIINNRA
-456 TDGYFPRLNL
+456 TDGYFPRLGL
-466 QTALRAVLLLE
+466 HTALRAVLLLE

-658 YDKKEREEREQFT
+658 YDKKEREEREQYT

>member
-39 RLKGRLGAIE
+39 RLKGWLGAIE
-49 STATV
+49 STAMV

-81 SDYRRDFLREA
+81 SDYRRDFMREA

-211 PIEQHSFNKADG
+211 PIEQHSFKKADG

-270 IIALVERA
+270 VIALVERA

-286 HQTVGEF
+286 HQTVDEF
-293 VDEAQRLLASAPLS
+293 VDEAQRLLASAPSS
-307 VGGPAASKPFA
+307 VDGPAA
-318 DPVSSCRPYGEQL
+318 L
-331 FSGQPFGG
+331 
-339 SPSADVSTPVGEATR
+339 SADVPTPVGEATR

-393 IEVRWERNLDEATK
+393 IEVRWERNLGEDTK

-442 NSLAKAMSIINNRA
+442 NSLAKAMDIINNRA

-535 KINAYTHLFFDSYGM
+535 KIYARTHLFSDDYGM

-560 CDGASFNLRATQMMH
+560 CDGAMFNLRATQMTY
-575 EEMQPIGNSFYRVRS
+575 EEMQPIGNSFYKVRN

-609 WHDNISD
+609 WHDNISE
-616 FSVHTLPGPAFGLS
+616 FSVHTLPGPAFGFS
-630 YVGVK
+630 YVGVV

-646 KWIGSNFELIAK
+646 KWTGSNFELIAK
-658 YDKKEREEREQFT
+658 YDKKEREEREQYT

>member
-49 STATV
+49 SAAMV

-211 PIEQHSFNKADG
+211 PIEQHSFKKADG

-270 IIALVERA
+270 VIALVERA

-293 VDEAQRLLASAPLS
+293 VDEAQRLLASAPSS
-307 VGGPAASKPFA
+307 VGRPA
-318 DPVSSCRPYGEQL
+318 
-331 FSGQPFGG
+331 
-339 SPSADVSTPVGEATR
+339 SPSADVPTPVGEATR
-354 RSDGWSDIPKSFFAV
+354 RSDGLSDIPKSVFAV
-369 RETIFP
+369 RETIIP

-393 IEVRWERNLDEATK
+393 IEVRWKQNLDEATK
-407 QKLRSFLSGMKRR
+407 QKLRSFLSGMRRR
-420 RVWNNHPYDDDG
+420 RVWKNHPYDDDG

-442 NSLAKAMSIINNRA
+442 NSLAKAMNIINNRA
-456 TDGYFPRLNL
+456 TDGYFPLLNL

-487 SENEVVFDRY
+487 SENELVIDRY
-497 DPERKD
+497 DSDRKD
-503 HYLCFD
+503 LYLCFD

-517 IHKDD
+517 IHEEQVTGV
-522 LYAPRMEGMEYIT
+522 RIEGLEYMT
-535 KINAYTHLFFDSYGM
+535 KLNAYTKLFSDSYGM

-560 CDGASFNLRATQMMH
+560 CDVTSFNLRATQMVH

-616 FSVHTLPGPAFGLS
+616 LSVHTVPGPAFGLP

>member
-49 STATV
+49 STAMV

-211 PIEQHSFNKADG
+211 PIEQHSFKKADG

-242 GSVPPE
+242 GCVPPE

-270 IIALVERA
+270 VIALVERA

-293 VDEAQRLLASAPLS
+293 VDEAQRLLASAPSS
-307 VGGPAASKPFA
+307 VGRPA
-318 DPVSSCRPYGEQL
+318 
-331 FSGQPFGG
+331 
-339 SPSADVSTPVGEATR
+339 SPSADVPTPVGEATR
-354 RSDGWSDIPKSFFAV
+354 RSDGWSDIPKSVFAV
-369 RETIFP
+369 RETIIP

-393 IEVRWERNLDEATK
+393 IEVRWERNLGEDTK

-442 NSLAKAMSIINNRA
+442 NSLAEAMDIINNRA

-487 SENEVVFDRY
+487 SENELVFDRY
-497 DPERKD
+497 YSERKD
-503 HYLCFD
+503 LYLCFD

-517 IHKDD
+517 IHEEQVTGV
-522 LYAPRMEGMEYIT
+522 RFEGMEYMT
-535 KINAYTHLFFDSYGM
+535 KINARTNLFSDDYGM

-560 CDGASFNLRATQMMH
+560 CDGASFNLRATQLVH

-616 FSVHTLPGPAFGLS
+616 LSVHTVPGPAFGLP
-630 YVGVK
+630 YVGVV

-646 KWIGSNFELIAK
+646 KWTGSNFELIAK

>member
-49 STATV
+49 SAAMV

-140 REALDIAIQIGE
+140 REALDIALQIGE

-211 PIEQHSFNKADG
+211 PIEQHSFKKADG

-242 GSVPPE
+242 GCVPPE

-270 IIALVERA
+270 VIALVERA

-293 VDEAQRLLASAPLS
+293 VDEAQRLLASAPSS

-318 DPVSSCRPYGEQL
+318 DQVS
-331 FSGQPFGG
+331 SGQPFGG
-339 SPSADVSTPVGEATR
+339 FPSADAPTPVGEATR
-354 RSDGWSDIPKSFFAV
+354 RLDGWSDIPKSFFAV

-384 AVKEDRPAK
+384 AVKEDLPAK
-393 IEVRWERNLDEATK
+393 IEVRWKQNLDENTK
-407 QKLRSFLSGMKRR
+407 QKLRSFLSGMRRR

-442 NSLAKAMSIINNRA
+442 NSLAKAMDIINNRA

-487 SENEVVFDRY
+487 SENELVIDRY
-497 DPERKD
+497 DPDRKD
-503 HYLCFD
+503 LYLCFD

-517 IHKDD
+517 IHEEQVTGV
-522 LYAPRMEGMEYIT
+522 RIEGLEYMT
-535 KINAYTHLFFDSYGM
+535 KLNAYTNLFSDSYGM

-560 CDGASFNLRATQMMH
+560 CDGASFNLRVTQMVH

-616 FSVHTLPGPAFGLS
+616 FSVHTLPGPAFGFS
-630 YVGVK
+630 YVGVV

-646 KWIGSNFELIAK
+646 KWTGRNFELIAK

>member
-49 STATV
+49 SAAMV

-140 REALDIAIQIGE
+140 REALDIALQIGE
-152 ALKCMHAQHMLHL
+152 ALRCMHAQHMLHL

-211 PIEQHSFNKADG
+211 PIEQHSFKKADG

-255 GLPVDELSSAGVPPA
+255 GLPVDELSSAGVPPSV
-270 IIALVERA
+270 IALVERA

-286 HQTVGEF
+286 HQTVDEF
-293 VDEAQRLLASAPLS
+293 VDEAQRLLASAPSS
-307 VGGPAASKPFA
+307 VGGLAA
-318 DPVSSCRPYGEQL
+318 
-331 FSGQPFGG
+331 
-339 SPSADVSTPVGEATR
+339 PSADAPTPVGDATR
-354 RSDGWSDIPKSFFAV
+354 RSDGWSDSPKSVFAV
-369 RETIFP
+369 RETIFT
-375 NDETTDREG
+375 NDEATDREG
-384 AVKEDRPAK
+384 AYRDTPAK
-393 IEVRWERNLDEATK
+393 IEVRWKQNLDEATK
-407 QKLRSFLSGMKRR
+407 QKLRTFLSGMRRR

-432 DKVEVFTLGD
+432 DKVQVFTLGD

-456 TDGYFPRLNL
+456 TDGYFPLLNL

-535 KINAYTHLFFDSYGM
+535 KIYARTHLFSDDYGM

-560 CDGASFNLRATQMMH
+560 CDGASFNLRATQLVH

-616 FSVHTLPGPAFGLS
+616 FSVHTLPGPAFGFS
-630 YVGVK
+630 YVGVV

-646 KWIGSNFELIAK
+646 KWTGSRFELIAK

>member
-49 STATV
+49 SAAMV

-211 PIEQHSFNKADG
+211 PIEQHSFKKADG

-248 ASVVLNE
+248 ASVVLND

-270 IIALVERA
+270 VIALVERA
-278 MQPLRRMR
+278 MQPLCRMR

-293 VDEAQRLLASAPLS
+293 VDEAQRLLASAPSS
-307 VGGPAASKPFA
+307 VGRPA
-318 DPVSSCRPYGEQL
+318 
-331 FSGQPFGG
+331 
-339 SPSADVSTPVGEATR
+339 SPSADVPTPVGEATR
-354 RSDGWSDIPKSFFAV
+354 RSDGWSDIPKSVFAV
-369 RETIFP
+369 RETIIP

-393 IEVRWERNLDEATK
+393 IEVRWERNLGEDTK

-477 QMTGLSFRLA
+477 QLTGLSFRLA
-487 SENEVVFDRY
+487 SENEVVFDHY
-497 DPERKD
+497 YSERKD
-503 HYLCFD
+503 LYLCFD

-517 IHKDD
+517 IHEEQVTGV
-522 LYAPRMEGMEYIT
+522 RFEGMEYMT
-535 KINAYTHLFFDSYGM
+535 KINARTNLFSDDYGM

-560 CDGASFNLRATQMMH
+560 CDGASFNLRATQMVH

-616 FSVHTLPGPAFGLS
+616 LSVHTVPGPAFGLP

>member
-49 STATV
+49 STAMV

-211 PIEQHSFNKADG
+211 PIEQHSFKKADG

-242 GSVPPE
+242 GCVPPE

-293 VDEAQRLLASAPLS
+293 IDEAQRLMASAPSS
-307 VGGPAASKPFA
+307 VGGPAA
-318 DPVSSCRPYGEQL
+318 L
-331 FSGQPFGG
+331 
-339 SPSADVSTPVGEATR
+339 SADVPTPVGEATR

-393 IEVRWERNLDEATK
+393 IEVRWERNLGEDTK
-407 QKLRSFLSGMKRR
+407 QKLRSFLSGMRR
-420 RVWNNHPYDDDG
+420 KRVWNNHPYDDDG

-442 NSLAKAMSIINNRA
+442 NSLAKAMDIINNRA

-487 SENEVVFDRY
+487 AENEVVFDRY

-517 IHKDD
+517 IHEDD
-522 LYAPRMEGMEYIT
+522 VFGPRMEGMEYIT
-535 KINAYTHLFFDSYGM
+535 KIYARTHLFSDDYGM

-616 FSVHTLPGPAFGLS
+616 LSVHTVPGPAFGLS
-630 YVGVK
+630 YVGVV

-646 KWIGSNFELIAK
+646 KWTGSRFELIAK
-658 YDKKEREEREQFT
+658 FDKKEREEREQLT

>member
-49 STATV
+49 STAMV

-140 REALDIAIQIGE
+140 RKALDIALQIGE

-211 PIEQHSFNKADG
+211 PIEQHSFKKADG

-242 GSVPPE
+242 GCVPPE

-270 IIALVERA
+270 VIALVERA

-293 VDEAQRLLASAPLS
+293 VDEAQRLLASAPSS
-307 VGGPAASKPFA
+307 VGRPA
-318 DPVSSCRPYGEQL
+318 
-331 FSGQPFGG
+331 
-339 SPSADVSTPVGEATR
+339 SPSADVPTPVGEATR
-354 RSDGWSDIPKSFFAV
+354 RSDGWSDIPKSVFAV
-369 RETIFP
+369 RETIIP

-393 IEVRWERNLDEATK
+393 IEVRWERNLGENTK

-487 SENEVVFDRY
+487 SENEVVFDHY
-497 DPERKD
+497 YSERKD
-503 HYLCFD
+503 LYLCFD

-517 IHKDD
+517 IHEEQVTGV
-522 LYAPRMEGMEYIT
+522 RFEGMEYMT
-535 KINAYTHLFFDSYGM
+535 KINARTNLFSDDYGM

-560 CDGASFNLRATQMMH
+560 CDGASFNLRATQMVH

-616 FSVHTLPGPAFGLS
+616 LSVHTVPGPAFGLP

>member
-49 STATV
+49 SAAMV

-140 REALDIAIQIGE
+140 REALDIALQIGE

-211 PIEQHSFNKADG
+211 PIEQHSFKKTDG

-242 GSVPPE
+242 GCVPPE

-255 GLPVDELSSAGVPPA
+255 GLPVDELSSAGVPSA
-270 IIALVERA
+270 VIALVERA

-286 HQTVGEF
+286 HQTVDEF
-293 VDEAQRLLASAPLS
+293 VDEAQRLLASAPSS
-307 VGGPAASKPFA
+307 VGRPAA
-318 DPVSSCRPYGEQL
+318 
-331 FSGQPFGG
+331 
-339 SPSADVSTPVGEATR
+339 PSADAPTPVGDATR
-354 RSDGWSDIPKSFFAV
+354 RSDGWSDSPKSVFAV
-369 RETIFP
+369 RETIFT
-375 NDETTDREG
+375 NDEATDREG
-384 AVKEDRPAK
+384 AYRDTPAK
-393 IEVRWERNLDEATK
+393 IEARWKQNLDEDTK
-407 QKLRSFLSGMKRR
+407 QKLRSLLSGMRR
-420 RVWNNHPYDDDG
+420 ERVWNNHPYDDDG
-432 DKVEVFTLGD
+432 DKVQVFTLGD

-456 TDGYFPRLNL
+456 TDGYFPLLNL

-535 KINAYTHLFFDSYGM
+535 KIYARTHLFSDDYGM

-560 CDGASFNLRATQMMH
+560 CDGASFNLRATQLVH

-616 FSVHTLPGPAFGLS
+616 FSVHTLPGPAFGFS
-630 YVGVK
+630 YVGVV

-646 KWIGSNFELIAK
+646 KWTGSRFELIAK

>member
-49 STATV
+49 STAMV

-211 PIEQHSFNKADG
+211 PIEQHSFKKADG

-270 IIALVERA
+270 VIALVERA

-293 VDEAQRLLASAPLS
+293 VDEAQRLLASAPSS
-307 VGGPAASKPFA
+307 VGGPAA
-318 DPVSSCRPYGEQL
+318 
-331 FSGQPFGG
+331 
-339 SPSADVSTPVGEATR
+339 PSADVPTPVGEAIR
-354 RSDGWSDIPKSFFAV
+354 RSDGWSDSPKSVFAV
-369 RETIFP
+369 RETFFP

-384 AVKEDRPAK
+384 AVKENRPAK
-393 IEVRWERNLDEATK
+393 IEVRWERNLDENTK
-407 QKLRSFLSGMKRR
+407 QKLRSFLSGMRRR

-442 NSLAKAMSIINNRA
+442 NSLAQAMNIINNRA
-456 TDGYFPRLNL
+456 TDGYFPLLNL

-517 IHKDD
+517 IHKYD
-522 LYAPRMEGMEYIT
+522 LSAPWMEGMEYIT
-535 KINAYTHLFFDSYGM
+535 KIYARTHLFSDDYGM

-646 KWIGSNFELIAK
+646 KWTGSNFELIAK
-658 YDKKEREEREQFT
+658 YDKKEREEREQLT